1 VLTRVLGALI
11 LAAGG
16 SLLAAPGALAQAGE
30 CAIEAADLITVTYDQ
45 NTSVRATTDLGPV
58 PAGCG
63 DLTLR
68 IYVHRDADGDG
79 VPDTAEPGD
88 QKLVEG
94 DGRPRSPVGLGCGTA
109 ALGFSVYLA
118 PEAELADG
126 SFSLDANPYLSS
138 ERVLDSYL
146 SPGPDC
152 EPPAPSSSGSTT
164 TTTTTTTL
172 PSTSGSTTTT
182 TTGAP
187 AGVVD
192 ATTTTEDE
200 EPSTS
205 TRLVA
210 AVGELPPP
218 PASGGG
224 LPFTGTSAAV
234 LAVAGLLLLIAG
246 LTLLRAWRLLG
257 IDRL

>member
-1 VLTRVLGALI
+1 MTRVLGALV
-11 LAAGG
+11 LVAGG

-30 CAIEAADLITVTYDQ
+30 CAIEGDDLIIVTYDESS
-45 NTSVRATTDLGPV
+45 SVRATVDLGPV
-58 PAGCG
+58 PGGCEN
-63 DLTLR
+63 LTLR
-68 IYVHRDADGDG
+68 VYLHRDADGDG
-79 VPDTAEPGD
+79 VPDTAEAGD
-88 QKLVEG
+88 QAAVAD
-94 DGRPRSPVGLGCGTA
+94 DGRPRSPVRLSCGTA

-118 PEAELADG
+118 PEAELVG
-126 SFSLDANPYLSS
+126 GPFSLDASPYLSN
-138 ERVLDSYL
+138 ERILDSYL

-152 EPPAPSSSGSTT
+152 EPPVPPSSATITTT

-182 TTGAP
+182 TTVAP
-187 AGVVD
+187 AGVA
-192 ATTTTEDE
+192 ATTTTADE

-210 AVGELPPP
+210 AVTPLPPP
-218 PASGGG
+218 PAGGGG

>member
-1 VLTRVLGALI
+1 MTRVLGTLV
-11 LAAGG
+11 LVAGG
-16 SLLAAPGALAQAGE
+16 SLLAAPWALAQAGE
-30 CAIEAADLITVTYDQ
+30 CAIEGDDLITVTYDESS
-45 NTSVRATTDLGPV
+45 SVRATVDLGPV
-58 PAGCG
+58 PGGCEN
-63 DLTLR
+63 LTLR
-68 IYVHRDADGDG
+68 VYLHRDADGDG
-79 VPDTAEPGD
+79 VPDTAEAGD
-88 QKLVEG
+88 QAAVAD
-94 DGRPRSPVGLGCGTA
+94 DGRPRSPVRLSCGTA
-109 ALGFSVYLA
+109 ALGFSAYLA
-118 PEAELADG
+118 PEAELVSG
-126 SFSLDANPYLSS
+126 PFSLDASPYLSN
-138 ERVLDSYL
+138 ERILDSYL

-152 EPPAPSSSGSTT
+152 QPPVPPSSGTT

-182 TTGAP
+182 TTVAP
-187 AGVVD
+187 AGVAE
-192 ATTTTEDE
+192 ATTTTADE

-210 AVGELPPP
+210 AVTPLPPP
-218 PASGGG
+218 PAGGGG